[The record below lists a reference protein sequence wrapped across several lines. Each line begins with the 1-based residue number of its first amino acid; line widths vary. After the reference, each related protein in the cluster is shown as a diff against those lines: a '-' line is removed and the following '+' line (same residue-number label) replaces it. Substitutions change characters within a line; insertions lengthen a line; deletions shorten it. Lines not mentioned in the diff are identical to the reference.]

1 MKYVVLYVGHS
12 YKPFWTKRNW
22 PGWQGG
28 SGKIKIGQNIDQ
40 NGPHFWLW
48 SPLKAPKW
56 VKDPWKGFKST
67 RGSWGYHLGSV
78 SGVLDPFRG
87 LQRAPKP
94 KTRPILGNILTYF
107 DLPWPP
113 LPTRSN
119 LFGSKWLVHV
129 SHIEYYM
136 FHIEVAPLGGI
147 LGPLKS
153 DLGVFWPFRG
163 TDNNV
168 TFLHFWKFGITF
180 EALCF

>member
-1 MKYVVLYVGHS
+1 MFLHYKNQSLERAKIPLNLTSAEGLNTPQRCEFNMKHVVLYVGHM
-12 YKPFWTKRNW
+12 YKPFWTKKNW

-28 SGKIKIGQNIDQ
+28 SGKVKIGQNIAQ
-40 NGPHFWLW
+40 NRPRFWLW
-48 SPLKAPKW
+48 SPREAPKW
-56 VKDPWKGFKST
+56 VEDSWKGFKST

-119 LFGSKWLVHV
+119 FFGSKWLVHV
-129 SHIEYYM
+129 SHI
-136 FHIEVAPLGGI
+136 
-147 LGPLKS
+147 
-153 DLGVFWPFRG
+153 
-163 TDNNV
+163 
-168 TFLHFWKFGITF
+168 
-180 EALCF
+180 